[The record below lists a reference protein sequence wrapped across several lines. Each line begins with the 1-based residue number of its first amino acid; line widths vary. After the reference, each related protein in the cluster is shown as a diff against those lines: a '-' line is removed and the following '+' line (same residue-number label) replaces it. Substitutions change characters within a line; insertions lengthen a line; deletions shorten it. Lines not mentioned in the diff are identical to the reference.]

1 MIPLAIL
8 GFLTGTVFAWGFRV
22 WILIPTTLLTFAPLI
37 IYQCSNGT
45 DFLTAAAGALL
56 MALVPQFG
64 YAFGILTRHGLL
76 MLRIPRAN
84 QADIAVGRPLGDRHL
99 SDLID

>member
-8 GFLTGTVFAWGFRV
+8 FLIGTVFAWGFRV
-22 WILIPTTLLTFAPLI
+22 WILIPATLLMFASLT
-37 IYQCSNGT
+37 IYQWSNGT

-64 YAFGILTRHGLL
+64 YAFGLLARNGLL
-76 MLRIPRAN
+76 MLRIPRTD
-84 QADIAVGRPLGDRHL
+84 QADIAVRRPSATGT
-99 SDLID
+99 